1 MSSRREVLIRI
12 VALLQRKT
20 LLETKNRTLN
30 GTIRLCDK
38 WKMLQ
43 YWRRTGHL
51 PSFFVLTPGDLTA
64 KESPPPGICYPR
76 QKNLLMPGG
85 QPGGGGGLG
94 AAGIDWC
101 INEKSSLLTEQQ
113 QQKDQEKWTHILA
126 ETEESLKRDNYSA
139 ALQFVDKFVADCETP
154 EFNLQAL
161 MKKAKSCLDAWQE
174 TRKFRN
180 FPFFHLLS

>member
-20 LLETKNRTLN
+20 LLETKNRTLS

-51 PSFFVLTPGDLTA
+51 PSFFVLTAGDLTA
-64 KESPPPGICYPR
+64 KESPPPGICYP
-76 QKNLLMPGG
+76 M
-85 QPGGGGGLG
+85 G

-101 INEKSSLLTEQQ
+101 INEKLSLLTEQQ
-113 QQKDQEKWTHILA
+113 QEKDQEKWTHILA
-126 ETEESLKRDNYSA
+126 ETEKSLKGDNYSA

-161 MKKAKSCLDAWQE
+161 MKKAQSCLDAWQE
-174 TRKFRN
+174 TRKFLK
-180 FPFFHLLS
+180 FPFFHLLL

>member
-20 LLETKNRTLN
+20 LLETKNCTLN

-64 KESPPPGICYPR
+64 KESPPLGICYRR

-85 QPGGGGGLG
+85 PPGG
-94 AAGIDWC
+94 AGRSWNWLMHKWKI
-101 INEKSSLLTEQQ
+101 ILLTEQQ
-113 QQKDQEKWTHILA
+113 KEKDQEKWTHILA
-126 ETEESLKRDNYSA
+126 ETEKSLKRDNYSA
-139 ALQFVDKFVADCETP
+139 ALQFVDKFVADCETS

-161 MKKAKSCLDAWQE
+161 MKKAQSCLDAWQE
-174 TRKFRN
+174 TRKFLN
-180 FPFFHLLS
+180 FPFVHLLP

>member
-38 WKMLQ
+38 WKMLR

-64 KESPPPGICYPR
+64 KESPPPGICYPM
-76 QKNLLMPGG
+76 QKTANARGSARR
-85 QPGGGGGLG
+85 GLG

-113 QQKDQEKWTHILA
+113 QEKDQEKWTHILA
-126 ETEESLKRDNYSA
+126 ETEKSLKRDNYSA

-161 MKKAKSCLDAWQE
+161 MKKAQSCLDAWQE
-174 TRKFRN
+174 TRKFLN
-180 FPFFHLLS
+180 FPFVHLLP